1 MKLIKQGEQEGR
13 RCAVIGLYT
22 DRMAMSV
29 MQRGEQGSFCLYRRQ
44 WEGELLDQQ
53 GELDVERL
61 AGVADSFRRLAQKL
75 CCEEVHFCGYG
86 LLRYRQGL
94 RRSWSRSWDARCR
107 CVGLQQ
113 GEGCKPRL
121 FGGQSAGRGAAG

>member
-13 RCAVIGLYT
+13 RCAVVGLYT

-53 GELDVERL
+53 GRVGCGETRW
-61 AGVADSFRRLAQKL
+61 VADSFRRLA
-75 CCEEVHFCGYG
+75 
-86 LLRYRQGL
+86 
-94 RRSWSRSWDARCR
+94 
-107 CVGLQQ
+107 
-113 GEGCKPRL
+113 P
-121 FGGQSAGRGAAG
+121 

>member
-61 AGVADSFRRLAQKL
+61 AGVADSLRRRAQKL
-75 CCEEVHFCGYG
+75 GCEEVHFCG
-86 LLRYRQGL
+86 
-94 RRSWSRSWDARCR
+94 
-107 CVGLQQ
+107 
-113 GEGCKPRL
+113 
-121 FGGQSAGRGAAG
+121 